1 MIPYTHFF
9 ALVLALVVGAVKGY
23 VDASIIMGGGKIRHG
38 LHFAVWAVLLIA
50 VVAGYAWGRP
60 LDWQTLGGTVL
71 SVWGLSALSFR
82 LFLSAALTA
91 YGGWWPWWYIGKT
104 ALFDRLL
111 RRFFGEEGGKV
122 AAGVEFMV
130 FIGGLVWMWA

>member
-71 SVWGLSALSFR
+71 SVWGLSALMFR
-82 LFLSAALTA
+82 GTVGTIPGWEWDHMGTTA
-91 YGGWWPWWYIGKT
+91 K
-104 ALFDRLL
+104 LDRLL
-111 RRFFGEEGGKV
+111 GDWFGEEAGR
-122 AAGVEFMV
+122 AALAAEWFLFV
-130 FIGGLVWMWA
+130 GGLIWYWVA

>member
-71 SVWGLSALSFR
+71 SVWGLSALMFR
-82 LFLSAALTA
+82 GTVGTIPGWEWDHMGTTA
-91 YGGWWPWWYIGKT
+91 R
-104 ALFDRLL
+104 LDRLL
-111 RRFFGEEGGKV
+111 GDWFGEEAGR
-122 AAGVEFMV
+122 AALAFEWFLFV
-130 FIGGLVWMWA
+130 GGLIWYLVA

>member
-71 SVWGLSALSFR
+71 SVWGLSALMFR
-82 LFLSAALTA
+82 GTVGADRGWEWDHMGTTA
-91 YGGWWPWWYIGKT
+91 R
-104 ALFDRLL
+104 LDRLL
-111 RRFFGEEGGKV
+111 GDWFGEEAGR
-122 AAGVEFMV
+122 AALAFEWFLFV
-130 FIGGLVWMWA
+130 GGLIWYLVA

>member
-71 SVWGLSALSFR
+71 SVWGLSALMFR
-82 LFLSAALTA
+82 GTVGADRGWEWDHMGTTA
-91 YGGWWPWWYIGKT
+91 K
-104 ALFDRLL
+104 LDRLL
-111 RRFFGEEGGKV
+111 GDWFGEEAGR
-122 AAGVEFMV
+122 AALAAEWFLFV
-130 FIGGLVWMWA
+130 GGLIWYLVA